1 MASGQRR
8 RTECSSTPL
17 SPMYK
22 CTFSLPKA
30 PLAVPHQHQGSC
42 HRNEALA
49 LNVPNT
55 RVLPSKHRHK
65 DNKLRGLQKSV
76 HTQCETSGRW
86 EISGS
91 FMTQEQGQL
100 LPARAL
106 LRTAAP
112 GSSAMQLQVIPVH
125 AEAPEGKQV
134 NT

>member
-8 RTECSSTPL
+8 RTECSSTLP

-42 HRNEALA
+42 HRDEALA
-49 LNVPNT
+49 LNVANT
-55 RVLPSKHRHK
+55 GVLPSKHGHK

-86 EISGS
+86 EISGL
-91 FMTQEQGQL
+91 FMTREQGQL

-125 AEAPEGKQV
+125 AEAPGGKQV
-134 NT
+134 DT